1 MVMTMRTWSLAV
13 IMVMMITI
21 MKMTKMT
28 KMTMPRITWSLV
40 VTPDA
45 SALPKTGASS
55 IEDGGRLESFPQN
68 EVDND
73 EDEYED
79 DNEDEDED
87 EGTNLQASAASKAV
101 SLSLMFGRR

>member
-1 MVMTMRTWSLAV
+1 MRIKMVMTMRTWSLAV

-21 MKMTKMT
+21 MRMMT

-68 EVDND
+68 DVDDNV
-73 EDEYED
+73 

-87 EGTNLQASAASKAV
+87 EYTNLQASAASKAV
-101 SLSLMFGRR
+101 SLSLMFGKR

>member
-1 MVMTMRTWSLAV
+1 MM
-13 IMVMMITI
+13 MMITI
-21 MKMTKMT
+21 MTMMT

-68 EVDND
+68 DVDND
-73 EDEYED
+73 D
-79 DNEDEDED
+79 EDEDED
-87 EGTNLQASAASKAV
+87 EMRMTMRMRTETCKQVRL
-101 SLSLMFGRR
+101 LRL

>member
-1 MVMTMRTWSLAV
+1 MKVVRMRIKMVMTMRTWSLAV
-13 IMVMMITI
+13 MIMMMMITI
-21 MKMTKMT
+21 MTMMT

-68 EVDND
+68 DV
-73 EDEYED
+73 
-79 DNEDEDED
+79 DNEDEDEY
-87 EGTNLQASAASKAV
+87 TNLQASAASKAV

>member
-1 MVMTMRTWSLAV
+1 MRIEMLMTMRTWSLAV

-21 MKMTKMT
+21 LKMT

-55 IEDGGRLESFPQN
+55 IEDGGRLEYFPQN
-68 EVDND
+68 DVEDNV
-73 EDEYED
+73 

-87 EGTNLQASAASKAV
+87 EDKNLQARAASKAV

>member
-1 MVMTMRTWSLAV
+1 
-13 IMVMMITI
+13 MVMMMMIAI
-21 MKMTKMT
+21 MTMMT
-28 KMTMPRITWSLV
+28 KMTMPTITWSLV

-55 IEDGGRLESFPQN
+55 IEDGGRLEYFPQN
-68 EVDND
+68 DVDDNV
-73 EDEYED
+73 

-87 EGTNLQASAASKAV
+87 EDKNLQASAASNAV

>member
-1 MVMTMRTWSLAV
+1 MMMTMRTWSLAAM
-13 IMVMMITI
+13 IMMMMITI
-21 MKMTKMT
+21 MT

-68 EVDND
+68 DVN
-73 EDEYED
+73 
-79 DNEDEDED
+79 NEDEDED
-87 EGTNLQASAASKAV
+87 EDDDEDDDEDE
-101 SLSLMFGRR
+101 

>member
-1 MVMTMRTWSLAV
+1 MRIKMVMTMRTWSLAV

-68 EVDND
+68 DV
-73 EDEYED
+73 

-87 EGTNLQASAASKAV
+87 EDEDEYTNLQASAASKAV

>member
-1 MVMTMRTWSLAV
+1 MRIKMVMTMRTWSLAV

-21 MKMTKMT
+21 LKMT

-55 IEDGGRLESFPQN
+55 IEDGGRLECFPQN
-68 EVDND
+68 DV
-73 EDEYED
+73 
-79 DNEDEDED
+79 DNEDEDGDED
-87 EGTNLQASAASKAV
+87 EDGTRMRMRLRKI
-101 SLSLMFGRR
+101 MG